1 MKPLIIDNTSTTPKI
16 TLDKNSGIF
25 RIEGISRPED
35 VMSFYN
41 PIFDWF
47 NEYMT
52 NPNTSTTIEFYLEYH
67 NTASA
72 KIITKL
78 ISSFKA
84 LYDADK
90 DVKIK
95 WYYRENDE
103 DGLEAGEDFKSL
115 IDIPFELIKI

>member
-1 MKPLIIDNTSTTPKI
+1 LKTFK
-16 TLDKNSGIF
+16 F